1 MRQTAKGKHPHGLTI
16 NWSQVL
22 EDGSLYNMTQTQ
34 EDQHQK
40 VIRTDKELHDISVAL
55 ELQSASAIAEQ
66 NLTSAEKDVM
76 GIIT

>member
-1 MRQTAKGKHPHGLTI
+1 M
-16 NWSQVL
+16 